1 MAKIKQEYK
10 CSLGL
15 TFDLLGGKWKL
26 RILWHIIH
34 GDNRFSLLLKGIS
47 GITEKVLT
55 TQLRELEASALIER
69 KVIQEKPLKVK
80 YNIAPNYKR
89 IEALI
94 DDLCAFSCDYAD
106 VNDIHVKD

>member
-1 MAKIKQEYK
+1 MAKIKKEYV

-34 GDNRFSLLLKGIS
+34 GDNRFSLLLKGVA

-55 TQLRELEASALIER
+55 SQLRELEESGIVER
-69 KVIQEKPLKVK
+69 IVVQEKPLKVK
-80 YNIAPNYKR
+80 YVISVKYQH
-89 IEALI
+89 IEKLI
-94 DDLCAFSCDYAD
+94 DDLCAFSKDYAD
-106 VNDIHVKD
+106 INSIDINN